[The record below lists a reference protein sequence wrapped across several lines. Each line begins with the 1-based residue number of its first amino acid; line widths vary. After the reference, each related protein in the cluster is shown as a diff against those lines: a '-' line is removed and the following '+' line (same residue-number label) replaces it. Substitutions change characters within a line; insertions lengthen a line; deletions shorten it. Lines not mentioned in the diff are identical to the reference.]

1 MEKNKFA
8 KLSWWEIAPI
18 NHKNLKNWFIGAEI
32 CPYLC
37 QLAGSHSSDPG
48 YITQQDRL
56 AMALDMQPA
65 SQPGAHL
72 GGVRGKEADGEAG
85 TPASRREGKQGIPEL

>member
-48 YITQQDRL
+48 YITQQDHL

-65 SQPGAHL
+65 SQEPIWEEWG
-72 GGVRGKEADGEAG
+72 GKEADGEAG
-85 TPASRREGKQGIPEL
+85 TPARRREGKQGIPKL